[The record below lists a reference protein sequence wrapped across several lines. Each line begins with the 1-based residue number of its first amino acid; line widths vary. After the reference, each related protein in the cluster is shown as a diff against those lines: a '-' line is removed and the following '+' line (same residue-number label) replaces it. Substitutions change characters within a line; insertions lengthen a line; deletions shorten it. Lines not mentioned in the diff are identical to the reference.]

1 MLAILPLLAAA
12 ATVGVLHM
20 SAPDHWV
27 TLCLLAQA
35 SKWSRAR
42 LLAFGLATGA
52 GHVAL
57 SVLLG
62 FGIIAVGLLFSKQA
76 STDLALGTGALMVV
90 GGLGYALISLVRS
103 RRGKSAPAVPNNS
116 QKGLTYFAVL
126 GAALSPDLG
135 ILPIFLLAV
144 PVGLTLALYAAAV
157 FAVASVV
164 TLLTLLFVGS
174 VGLAKVFSRV
184 PEAYNDALVGVVLAA
199 VGVYVLVS
207 V

>member
-1 MLAILPLLAAA
+1 MIAILPLLAAA
-12 ATVGVLHM
+12 AIVGVLHM

-35 SKWSRAR
+35 SKWSRVR
-42 LLAFGLATGA
+42 LLGFGLAA
-52 GHVAL
+52 AVGHVAL

-62 FGIIAVGLLFSKQA
+62 FGIVVVGLLFSNQA
-76 STDLALGTGALMVV
+76 SIDLALGTGALMTV
-90 GGLGYALISLVRS
+90 GGLGYALLSLARI
-103 RRGKSAPAVPNNS
+103 RRGMKTQSSPNPS

-144 PVGLTLALYAAAV
+144 PVGLGLALYAAAV
-157 FAVASVV
+157 FAVASV
-164 TLLTLLFVGS
+164 LTLLALLWVGS